1 MNISN
6 ENRAKYLYAPT
17 FEQIEEFRK
26 LLKLSRPVF
35 ERFYGIPL
43 ETIKQIKSEKR
54 NLPAKF
60 WHIIYEKIEPKIYSI
75 RFMPKSR
82 LPTKGTKKRNIQTSQ
97 NTSNTIINALEKLK
111 QD

>member
-26 LLKLSRPVF
+26 MLKLSRPVF

-43 ETIKQIKSEKR
+43 ETIKQVKKGKM
-54 NLPAKF
+54 NLPAKY
-60 WHIIYEKIEPKIYSI
+60 WHIIYEKISPQVYSI
-75 RFMPKSR
+75 HFKPKSQ
-82 LPTKGTKKRNIQTSQ
+82 LPSKGIKKRVDTTLQ
-97 NTSNTIINALEKLK
+97 NTSNTILNALEKLK
-111 QD
+111 QG

>member
-43 ETIKQIKSEKR
+43 GTIKDVKKGKIK
-54 NLPAKF
+54 LPAKY
-60 WHIIYEKIEPKIYSI
+60 WHIIYEKIKPQIYSI
-75 RFMPKSR
+75 HFKPKSK
-82 LPTKGTKKRNIQTSQ
+82 LPTKGVKGRGSINSQ